1 MTLKLATLGPWT
13 KGINNSVA
21 AWRIPGGDRKNP
33 GDACRDAL
41 NVDFTADGRVV
52 RRRGYSQT
60 VAMDNAHSLRT
71 IGGKTFICQNG
82 ELGVI
87 TAIAP
92 LTITTLR
99 TGLSND
105 RISYDERG
113 GEVWWSNG
121 TESGRCSA
129 ANTDHPWCLPRPDD
143 IPLVI
148 SGVGTLPAGDY
159 RIALTNSTTD
169 GEESP
174 ASAIYEFTLS
184 PAGSI
189 IVTLPTAPA
198 GVDDVNVYVTNPNG
212 SQLVRYT
219 TVAAATASVTIAAL
233 PQGRRLRDRAFLSPM
248 PAGTAIAFHGGR
260 LLSLSGEY
268 LYYSPPYDYGV
279 YDPASGYIPLGAAGS
294 ILASVESGFFV
305 AADRTWFY
313 AGADAASA
321 SPVEKLSFGAAS
333 GTEFRHPRGRD
344 YAAGWYSDD
353 GVAIGLGDGSVKL
366 LQADAGFIA
375 PTAPTGA
382 TWVREVDGQTHVV
395 VSLDDTAAYPSKV
408 SGDFTTARMRYNDDA
423 TTMSVNLA
431 TGATARYGDWH
442 MTGFATID
450 GHEYGCNTVGMHL
463 LEGDDDAGVQIQAVL
478 DVGIIGMESQ
488 QIKSPTEVYV
498 SGKSSAPLV
507 VVISLPDGTA
517 YEYPARDF
525 GTDQVTTRRHDGMR
539 GLINARQAWFDV
551 VIRNDEG
558 CSMDIL
564 LANVNVN
571 HSDRRI

>member
-1 MTLKLATLGPWT
+1 MALKLATLGPWT
-13 KGINNSVA
+13 KGINNGVA
-21 AWRIPGGDRKNP
+21 AWRIPGGDSNNP

-60 VAMDNAHSLRT
+60 IAMDNAHSLRT

-121 TESGRCSA
+121 TASGRCSSS
-129 ANTDHPWCLPRPDD
+129 NTDHPWCVPRPAA
-143 IPLVI
+143 IPLII
-148 SGVGTLPAGDY
+148 SGVGTLFAGDY
-159 RIALTNSTTD
+159 RVALTYSMTD

-174 ASAIYEFTLS
+174 ASAIYSFSLAA
-184 PAGSI
+184 AGSL
-189 IVTLPTAPA
+189 IVTLPSAPS
-198 GVDDVNVYVTNPNG
+198 GVTHVNVYVSEPNG
-212 SQLVRYT
+212 EQLQRYST
-219 TVAAATASVTIAAL
+219 AVAATASVTITA
-233 PQGRRLRDRAFLSPM
+233 PPTGRRLRNRAFLSPM

-268 LYYSPPYDYGV
+268 LYCSEPYDYGV
-279 YDPASGYIPLGAAGS
+279 YDPAVGYINLGAAGS
-294 ILASVESGFFV
+294 VLVSVESGFFV

-313 AGADAASA
+313 AGADAAA
-321 SPVEKLSFGAAS
+321 VSPVERFAFGAAA
-333 GTEFRHPRGRD
+333 GTEFKHPWGRD
-344 YAAGWYSDD
+344 YSAGWYSDD
-353 GVAIGLGDGSVKL
+353 GVVIGYGDGSAKL

-382 TWVREVDGQTHVV
+382 TWVREVDGQSHVV
-395 VSLDDTAAYPSKV
+395 VSLGDTAAYPAKV
-408 SGDFTTARMRYNDDA
+408 ADDFTTARMRYNDDA

-450 GHEYGCNTVGMHL
+450 GHEYGCNTAGMHL
-463 LEGDDDAGVQIQAVL
+463 LEGDDDAGVPIQAVL
-478 DVGIIGMESQ
+478 DVGIIGMESPQ
-488 QIKSPTEVYV
+488 LKSPTEVYV
-498 SGKSSAPLV
+498 TGKSSAALV
-507 VVISLPDGTA
+507 VVVSLPDGTA
-517 YEYPARDF
+517 YEYPARNF

-539 GLINARQAWFDV
+539 GLINVRQAWFDV
-551 VIRNDEG
+551 VIRNDDG